1 MALQLIDARL
11 RLYSQFLIERRLK
24 NLLILLLFTSFL
36 QAQEAVPLVRGNFL
50 TLGVGI
56 PVNSSRDQANSVL
69 AYKGRGWRFY
79 IRTEDYRENYLFR
92 FQFTSDNM
100 TLRPKVRP
108 RQDIRRTSSLAD
120 MHFSWG
126 YYRRLGE
133 APPADG
139 QQYVGLS
146 YTLQVNRRKYQLPA
160 NNITSFLL
168 QNGFAI
174 GGVDRRSLGNG
185 TDWALTTHLEI
196 PVFSGVYRPTY
207 IGLMPGG
214 FQQKSG
220 QFKDFLRHIEW
231 GSFGVFTKIAL
242 TADFDYRA
250 QPWRADRY
258 SLDWNFFRTPLPK
271 GKPLLSTSSSLSYG
285 LNILL

>member
-1 MALQLIDARL
+1 M
-11 RLYSQFLIERRLK
+11 K
-24 NLLILLLFTSFL
+24 ILLPLLLLTSFL
-36 QAQEAVPLVRGNFL
+36 QAQEVAPLLQGSFL

-56 PVNSSRDQANSVL
+56 PVNNSRDQTTSAL

-79 IRTEDYRENYLFR
+79 IRTEDYRENYLYR
-92 FQFTSDNM
+92 FQLALDNI

-108 RQDIRRTSSLAD
+108 RQDIKRSAALAD
-120 MHFSWG
+120 MYFSWG

-133 APPADG
+133 SRLADH

-146 YTLQVNRRKYQLPA
+146 YNLQVNRRNYNLPA
-160 NNITSFLL
+160 NNTRSFLM

-174 GGVDRRSLGNG
+174 GGIDRRNLGDATN
-185 TDWALTTHLEI
+185 WALTTHLEI

-207 IGLMPGG
+207 IGLMPSS

-220 QFKDFLRHIEW
+220 FKDVWRHTKW
-231 GSFGVFTKIAL
+231 GSFGVFTKLAL

-258 SLDWNFFRTPLPK
+258 SLDWNFFRTPVPE
-271 GKPLLSTSSSLSYG
+271 GKPLLSTTSSLSYG